1 MPEHEIAA
9 AEQMLAAIPEYAWLV
24 QSGKQF
30 YTAAEVSAALGIG
43 VGAVRALCERGD
55 IAGAVLYGT
64 QIGWRLPR
72 SGLLLYLA
80 RLQQRGADDA
90 AAQR

>member
-1 MPEHEIAA
+1 VPEQDIAA
-9 AEQMLAAIPEYAWLV
+9 AERLLAAIPEYAWLV

-30 YTAAEVSAALGIG
+30 YTVSEVSAALDIG
-43 VGAVRALCERGD
+43 VGAVRALAERGD

-72 SGLLLYLA
+72 SGLMLYLA
-80 RLQQRGADDA
+80 RLQQRGTDGA
-90 AAQR
+90 AAER